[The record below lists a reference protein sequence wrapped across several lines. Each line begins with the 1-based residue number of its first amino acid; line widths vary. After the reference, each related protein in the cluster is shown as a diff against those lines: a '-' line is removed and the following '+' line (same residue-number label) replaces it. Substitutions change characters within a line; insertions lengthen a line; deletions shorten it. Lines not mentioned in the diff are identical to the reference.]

1 MMLQDVRRLPT
12 EEVEVI
18 LISREYLRRKVR
30 MILLII
36 LSFAA
41 MC

>member
-1 MMLQDVRRLPT
+1 MAN
-12 EEVEVI
+12 EE
-18 LISREYLRRKVR
+18 LRRKVR
-30 MILLII
+30 MIFFII

>member
-1 MMLQDVRRLPT
+1 MGSLNEIAP
-12 EEVEVI
+12 EVI
-18 LISREYLRRKVR
+18 QMSHENIRRKLK
-30 MILLII
+30 MILLVV

>member
-1 MMLQDVRRLPT
+1 MRMTASGGSDVTPQ
-12 EEVEVI
+12 
-18 LISREYLRRKVR
+18 SLRRKLK
-30 MILLII
+30 MILYIV

>member
-1 MMLQDVRRLPT
+1 MWRRLDM
-12 EEVEVI
+12 
-18 LISREYLRRKVR
+18 RRKLKMVF
-30 MILLII
+30 LIV

>member
-1 MMLQDVRRLPT
+1 VAIFSRQYVRRKL
-12 EEVEVI
+12 
-18 LISREYLRRKVR
+18 K
-30 MILLII
+30 MILFVI

>member
-1 MMLQDVRRLPT
+1 MSRQDF
-12 EEVEVI
+12 
-18 LISREYLRRKVR
+18 RRKLK
-30 MILLII
+30 MIFFII